1 MRKARGEQVSSDVP
15 AVEKAIRILER
26 LAAEYPR
33 PVSPA
38 TLIADLALNR
48 STCYGILAT
57 LRAQGWGAS
66 PERAGWTL
74 GPRLLTLA
82 RIGERTAGVVRDELD
97 ELSRRLGAVTVAV
110 VPDGS
115 GGFVVVATGECTQ
128 GVRVS
133 IGIGDRLPEPATAVR
148 QVVAAWGMAGEASR
162 YRLPP
167 DEVRDPDDVLTRVR
181 ADGFGRSAGAADQ
194 PQGVAAAAA
203 CDADG
208 RVSMIVTVLAM
219 PDRKTDEEIDRI
231 GRAVRDSAAAISTRT
246 GGVPPAYD
254 VHSDPPLPGIGR

>member
-1 MRKARGEQVSSDVP
+1 MSSDVP

-82 RIGERTAGVVRDELD
+82 RTGEHTAGVVREELD

-148 QVVAAWGMAGEASR
+148 QVVAAWGTAGEASR

-167 DEVRDPDDVLTRVR
+167 DEMRDPDDVVTRVR
-181 ADGFGRSAGAADQ
+181 ADGFGRSARAADQ
-194 PQGVAAAAA
+194 PLGVAAAAA
-203 CDADG
+203 FGADG
-208 RVSMIVTVLAM
+208 RVRMIVTVLAM
-219 PDRKTDEEIDRI
+219 PDRKSDEEIDRI
-231 GRAVRDSAAAISTRT
+231 GRAVRDSAVAISTRT
-246 GGVPPAYD
+246 GGVPPTYD
-254 VHSDPPLPGIGR
+254 VHSDPPVPGTGR

>member
-1 MRKARGEQVSSDVP
+1 VSSDVP

-38 TLIADLALNR
+38 TLIADLDLNR

-82 RIGERTAGVVRDELD
+82 RTGEHADGLVRDELG
-97 ELSRRLGAVTVAV
+97 ELSRRPGAVTVAV

-115 GGFVVVATGECTQ
+115 GRFVVVATGECTH

-133 IGIGDRLPEPATAVR
+133 IRVGDRLPEPATAVR
-148 QVVAAWGMAGEASR
+148 QVVAAWGLPGGASR
-162 YRLPP
+162 FRRPP
-167 DEVRDPDDVLTRVR
+167 DEMRDPADVLTRVR
-181 ADGFGRSAGAADQ
+181 TDGFGRSAGPADQ

-203 CDADG
+203 FDAGG
-208 RVSMIVTVLAM
+208 RLRMIVTVLAM
-219 PDRKTDEEIDRI
+219 PERKPDEEIDRI
-231 GRAVRDSAAAISTRT
+231 GRAVRDSAAAISART
-246 GGVPPAYD
+246 GGVPPIHGEYTD
-254 VHSDPPLPGIGR
+254 QPIPEVGR

>member
-1 MRKARGEQVSSDVP
+1 MSSDVP

-38 TLIADLALNR
+38 TLVADLALNR

-74 GPRLLTLA
+74 GPRLLTVT
-82 RIGERTAGVVRDELD
+82 RTGEHTAEVVREELD

-115 GGFVVVATGECTQ
+115 GKFVVVATGECTQ
-128 GVRVS
+128 GIRVS

-148 QVVAAWGMAGEASR
+148 QVAAAWGVPGAASR
-162 YRLPP
+162 HRLSL
-167 DEVRDPDDVLTRVR
+167 EMRDHAEVLTRVR

-194 PQGVAAAAA
+194 PHGVAAAAA
-203 CDADG
+203 FDVDG
-208 RVSMIVTVLAM
+208 RVRLVVTVLAM
-219 PDRKTDEEIDRI
+219 PDRKPDEEIDRI
-231 GRAVRDSAAAISTRT
+231 GRAVRDAAAAISTRT
-246 GGVPPAYD
+246 GGASPTHD
-254 VHSDPPLPGIGR
+254 VRSDPPVSGVGR